1 MAKGDFVL
9 FAKTKEDL
17 GNAVHNLSANTIKL
31 ALIRSAANGGID
43 PTELTTDPRWGVGGG
58 VDLSASEVVPGGNYV
73 AGGVTLVNVS
83 WTLTGNTVSL
93 NANDINIPID
103 AANPT
108 NARWAIIYNDTAA
121 GKQAIGYI
129 DLGADMDLTTDDFDY
144 IVHANGFFQAA

>member
-58 VDLSASEVVPGGNYV
+58 VDLSASEVVPGGN
-73 AGGVTLVNVS
+73 
-83 WTLTGNTVSL
+83 
-93 NANDINIPID
+93 
-103 AANPT
+103 
-108 NARWAIIYNDTAA
+108 
-121 GKQAIGYI
+121 
-129 DLGADMDLTTDDFDY
+129 
-144 IVHANGFFQAA
+144 